1 MQGGLSSCN
10 LQRCGWVTSWHLF
23 IFSSEVLSL
32 LAQTAVLL
40 INYFFLSPLLDSA
53 QNIQVWGVF
62 LVWFLSVLFCVYA
75 LHTLNFLIIHRDL
88 KKPWY
93 LSLLQKIQNEPL
105 QKQDVDEEH
114 RNPELR
120 LNTHHHFITLFFPL
134 TNYLQLSIVKKKSRK
149 TNRKQ
154 TKILAQ
160 KPF

>member
-1 MQGGLSSCN
+1 M
-10 LQRCGWVTSWHLF
+10 
-23 IFSSEVLSL
+23 
-32 LAQTAVLL
+32 LL

-62 LVWFLSVLFCVYA
+62 LVWFLSALFCVYA

-154 TKILAQ
+154 TKNTCTETLLIRAETHSIQGCSLMLSTQ
-160 KPF
+160 EEQFS